1 MRLKLAH
8 RLILYIGSLLMV
20 FFGVAVFFFS
30 LRFNQLMI
38 REEGV
43 PFFSLA
49 RLGLLTGAALTIAFG
64 VFCVTLPHRMKQGR
78 AEFVTQKTQ
87 SGELKISVQAIESI
101 VHKSL
106 SEHEE
111 IKLRQL
117 KVTNTR
123 AGIEVDVKAAL
134 AGNINI
140 PLAVN
145 AIQKYI
151 RHSLSTTLSIDAR
164 EVRVIVVSADI
175 QAKDSPYLIPKT
187 VLEIPQKEAKAE
199 PTQPDHH
206 QKGREHME
214 KLNDRV
220 KNAFKPGTP
229 SAKLSFGLLF
239 FFLALLIVVF
249 GFWKA
254 LFVLAVTLMG
264 VFIGSAETLG
274 KATAKLIDKI
284 YPEKNRKVVYTQ
296 EDLEKVRKAAEANR
310 EAQQKA
316 EEAKEQE

>member
-78 AEFVTQKTQ
+78 AEFVTQKTP

-175 QAKDSPYLIPKT
+175 QAKDSSYLIPKAA
-187 VLEIPQKEAKAE
+187 LDMPKKEAKAE
-199 PTQPDHH
+199 ATRPDQH
-206 QKGREHME
+206 Q
-214 KLNDRV
+214 
-220 KNAFKPGTP
+220 
-229 SAKLSFGLLF
+229 
-239 FFLALLIVVF
+239 
-249 GFWKA
+249 
-254 LFVLAVTLMG
+254 
-264 VFIGSAETLG
+264 
-274 KATAKLIDKI
+274 
-284 YPEKNRKVVYTQ
+284 
-296 EDLEKVRKAAEANR
+296 
-310 EAQQKA
+310 
-316 EEAKEQE
+316 

>member
-78 AEFVTQKTQ
+78 TEFVTQKTQ

-187 VLEIPQKEAKAE
+187 ALDMPKKEAKAE
-199 PTQPDHH
+199 ATRPDQH
-206 QKGREHME
+206 Q
-214 KLNDRV
+214 
-220 KNAFKPGTP
+220 
-229 SAKLSFGLLF
+229 
-239 FFLALLIVVF
+239 
-249 GFWKA
+249 
-254 LFVLAVTLMG
+254 
-264 VFIGSAETLG
+264 
-274 KATAKLIDKI
+274 
-284 YPEKNRKVVYTQ
+284 
-296 EDLEKVRKAAEANR
+296 
-310 EAQQKA
+310 
-316 EEAKEQE
+316 